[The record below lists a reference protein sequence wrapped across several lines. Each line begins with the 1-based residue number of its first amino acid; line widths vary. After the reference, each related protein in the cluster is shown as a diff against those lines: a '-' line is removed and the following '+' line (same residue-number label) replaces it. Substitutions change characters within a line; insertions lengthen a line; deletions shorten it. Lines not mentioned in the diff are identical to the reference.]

1 MFKKHKSKVLIDYA
15 SEEDDMSCS
24 HRRTFKYK
32 DPDGKEEIAS
42 SGSKQIKSKKSKSKR
57 EKNKKSLFKDEDE
70 HTLLTGA
77 ASENGKGSS
86 KKQKDRE
93 RKKSYIER
101 GHCLW
106 DSITMSMRQITPA
119 KRVGKTESGE
129 AAHLSEGTGVVG
141 DASVDAMLQPDRCSS
156 WTGAEEDSSRYT
168 NLIESKIPSIQ
179 WTARAKGRLAEI
191 RRRSRE
197 GVSERWE
204 GLK

>member
-1 MFKKHKSKVLIDYA
+1 MFRKHKSKVLIDYA
-15 SEEDDMSCS
+15 SEDDDMLCS
-24 HRRTFKYK
+24 HRRTFKVRK
-32 DPDGKEEIAS
+32 
-42 SGSKQIKSKKSKSKR
+42 
-57 EKNKKSLFKDEDE
+57 
-70 HTLLTGA
+70 
-77 ASENGKGSS
+77 SS
-86 KKQKDRE
+86 KKHKDRE

-119 KRVGKTESGE
+119 KRVGKTESWE
-129 AAHLSEGTGVVG
+129 AAHPSEVTGTVG
-141 DASVDAMLQPDRCSS
+141 DGNVDATLQLDRCSS

-179 WTARAKGRLAEI
+179 WTARAKGRLAVI

>member
-1 MFKKHKSKVLIDYA
+1 MFRKHKSKVLIDYA
-15 SEEDDMSCS
+15 SEEDDMLCS

-32 DPDGKEEIAS
+32 DPDGKEEITN

-57 EKNKKSLFKDEDE
+57 EKNKKALFKDEDE
-70 HTLLTGA
+70 RTLLTA

-86 KKQKDRE
+86 KKHKDRE

-119 KRVGKTESGE
+119 KRVGKTESWE
-129 AAHLSEGTGVVG
+129 AAHPSEVTGTVG
-141 DASVDAMLQPDRCSS
+141 DGNVDATLQLDRCSS

-179 WTARAKGRLAEI
+179 WTARAKGRLAVI